1 MAGTAHYD
9 WHYGQLAVEVISF
22 WLWWR
27 ERGMENIS
35 SRLPAGFW
43 WHIWPPLGSRL
54 TSWLASIQPTERLD
68 HLNRKYFYLLKRYRI
83 MWTERK
89 YLISL
94 KEILRIETETLAFL
108 TWQHLQR
115 KVIMS
120 FLSLSSDSPS
130 LLDTRGFAIIRK
142 PFWHSLQPCFVYVD
156 HVLVSRHDGHFSW
169 HMAAPTHLHSQITCG
184 DIQISWY

>member
-1 MAGTAHYD
+1 MFISRTPSNIKMLDGDIIYFFIVCSIRKPLHWLHYNDNCCFTSPLFWWSYKIINRQWGLNYIFMAGTAHYD

-68 HLNRKYFYLLKRYRI
+68 HLNRKYFIY
-83 MWTERK
+83 
-89 YLISL
+89 
-94 KEILRIETETLAFL
+94 
-108 TWQHLQR
+108 
-115 KVIMS
+115 
-120 FLSLSSDSPS
+120 
-130 LLDTRGFAIIRK
+130 
-142 PFWHSLQPCFVYVD
+142 
-156 HVLVSRHDGHFSW
+156 
-169 HMAAPTHLHSQITCG
+169 
-184 DIQISWY
+184 